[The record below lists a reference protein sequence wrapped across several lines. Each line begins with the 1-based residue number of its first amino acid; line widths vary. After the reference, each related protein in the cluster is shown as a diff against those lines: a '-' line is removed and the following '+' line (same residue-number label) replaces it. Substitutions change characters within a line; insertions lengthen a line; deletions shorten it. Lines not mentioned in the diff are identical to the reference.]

1 MDLRQQ
7 AEAVDAD
14 VGTTIAVSAEGED
27 TEVVNVVDIGAV
39 NEVATE
45 VDTAGNIGVSIG
57 VSIEVNIEVNI
68 EANTEVVRRT
78 PAPFHD
84 TYKQSNFQATGDEV
98 GESGEAEM
106 ANTGVVDAG
115 GAEV

>member
-1 MDLRQQ
+1 M
-7 AEAVDAD
+7 D
-14 VGTTIAVSAEGED
+14 VGTTIVVSAEGED

-45 VDTAGNIGVSIG
+45 VDTAGNIGVSIE
-57 VSIEVNIEVNI
+57 VSIEVNIEVSIEANI